1 MEDGMSEAEAVASLD
16 SIDMIVKQVYAERE
30 LPIEEGKPAATGK
43 QEAWMENLLLLFYFF
58 HSG

>member
-1 MEDGMSEAEAVASLD
+1 MSEAEAVASLD

-30 LPIEEGKPAATGK
+30 LPIEEGNLQHGETGGVDGK
-43 QEAWMENLLLLFYFF
+43 SLLLFYFF